1 MAGKRTEVP
10 ADIRPFRRQDAHMT
24 VSRADPSRRAP
35 VPDRR
40 LSSPGTSMA
49 LGSMVVAVG
58 AQPDDSAAERRTR
71 SEQQPRVVLTWDRQR
86 LAPYRV

>member
-1 MAGKRTEVP
+1 
-10 ADIRPFRRQDAHMT
+10 
-24 VSRADPSRRAP
+24 
-35 VPDRR
+35 
-40 LSSPGTSMA
+40 MA